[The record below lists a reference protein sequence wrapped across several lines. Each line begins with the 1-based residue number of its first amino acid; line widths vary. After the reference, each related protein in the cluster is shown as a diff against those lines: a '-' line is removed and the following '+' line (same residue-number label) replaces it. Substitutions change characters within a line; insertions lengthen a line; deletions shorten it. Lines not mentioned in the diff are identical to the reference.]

1 MKKLARRKFLH
12 LFAGIATLPTFSRL
26 ARAQTYP
33 ARPLH
38 IVIGGTPG
46 ATLDVLARLI
56 GQRLSEHLGQP
67 LIVDSKPGAGTN
79 IATEFV
85 VRAPPD
91 GYTLLLVAP
100 TSAINT
106 TLYHDLNFNFLRDI
120 APVAGI
126 ARVPNVLLVNPSFPA
141 KSVPEFIA
149 YAKAHPGEINMASPG
164 IGTSPH
170 MAGELFK
177 MMTGI
182 RLVHVPYKGEAPALT
197 DLLAGQV
204 QVMFSTTTAT
214 MQHIRAGTL
223 RALAVSSSAP
233 FDALPNLPTIASFVP
248 GYETGSF
255 YGVGAPKRTPSEI
268 IGKLNLE
275 INAAL
280 ADPKIKARLADLGG
294 TVLAGSPADFGNLIA
309 DETEKWAKVIKFA
322 GLKAE

>member
-1 MKKLARRKFLH
+1 MEKLPRRKFLH
-12 LFAGIATLPTFSRL
+12 LFAGAASLPALSWI
-26 ARAQTYP
+26 ARAQSYP
-33 ARPLH
+33 SRPLH

-56 GQRLSEHLGQP
+56 GQWLSDHLGQP
-67 LIVDSKPGAGTN
+67 LVVDSKPGAGTN

-106 TLYHDLNFNFLRDI
+106 TLYHDLGFDFLRDI

-141 KSVPEFIA
+141 KSVTEFIA

-170 MAGELFK
+170 MAGELFQ
-177 MMTGI
+177 MMTGTK
-182 RLVHVPYKGEAPALT
+182 LVHVPYKGEAPALT
-197 DLLAGQV
+197 DLLGGQV

-214 MQHIRAGTL
+214 MPHIRAGTL
-223 RALAVSSSAP
+223 RALAVSTATR

-255 YGVGAPKRTPSEI
+255 YGVGAPKRTPAEI
-268 IGKLNLE
+268 IDRLNLE

-280 ADPKIKARLADLGG
+280 MDPKISARLADLGG
-294 TVLAGSPADFGNLIA
+294 TVLAGSPADFRELIS
-309 DETEKWAKVIKFA
+309 DETDKWAKVIKFA